1 MPVTGPSRVVGG
13 PAKPDGQ
20 QDRRGLAVVF
30 VLAVGLL
37 VVLFNVGSAQTKGT
51 TSPKPGVT
59 TTVPARSGGPG
70 AAVATPPTAATATA
84 AATAATATTIAT
96 TTTVPA
102 SEQTFAPG
110 LITIVATVNKIEAN
124 GDLQVN
130 DGHFDYTIAMGSSP
144 KVVNLAG
151 KKVSKDLIV
160 VGGQVQ
166 FFGMLNGHT
175 ITAQTVTLPTK

>member
-1 MPVTGPSRVVGG
+1 MPVTGPSRIVGG
-13 PAKPDGQ
+13 PDKPDGQ

-37 VVLFNVGSAQTKGT
+37 VVLFNVGSAQTKST
-51 TSPKPGVT
+51 TKPKPGVT
-59 TTVPARSGGPG
+59 TTVPAGSGGPG
-70 AAVATPPTAATATA
+70 AAVATAATA
-84 AATAATATTIAT
+84 AATATTIAT

>member
-13 PAKPDGQ
+13 PDKPDGQ

-51 TSPKPGVT
+51 TEPKPGVT
-59 TTVPARSGGPG
+59 TTAPARSGGPG

-84 AATAATATTIAT
+84 AATAITIAT

-175 ITAQTVTLPTK
+175 ITAQTVTVPTK